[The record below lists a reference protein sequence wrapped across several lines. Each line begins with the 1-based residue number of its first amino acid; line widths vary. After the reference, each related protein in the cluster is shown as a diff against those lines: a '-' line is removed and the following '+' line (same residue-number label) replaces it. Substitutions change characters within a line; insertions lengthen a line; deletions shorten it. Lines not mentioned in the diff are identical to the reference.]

1 MAASASTSGAAR
13 TPVFPDLL
21 AALAHPA
28 CYPHHPVSVEVL
40 QTHISAVFLA
50 GDEVYKLKKP
60 VHFSFL
66 DYSTLDLRRHYC
78 EEEIRLN
85 HRLAPTVYLG
95 VVPVLQTINGYRVRE
110 AVNMHDATVVDYLVR
125 MRRLPSERT
134 LDALITHGQVTKFGM
149 HTLAKRLV
157 HFHNTAA
164 TSGAAEYGAPA
175 VIWQALADNFA
186 ATAPFVGQTIS
197 EPQYRTIQEFS
208 QQFFADHQ
216 ELFKAR
222 VAQDR
227 VREGHGDLRCD
238 HVYFLDEGIA
248 IIDCIEFSP
257 RLRTCDVASEL
268 AFLAMDL
275 ELRGAVGW
283 AGELVHTY
291 ATLAEDGGLFTLLPF
306 YQCYR
311 AYVRGKVE
319 SIKSIEP
326 EIPAAE
332 QERARQ
338 QAQRSF
344 RLSYRYA
351 RGPMAPALIVVCG
364 QIGTGKST
372 VAHRLSEHTGFAV
385 LNSDVI
391 RKRLAGLLPTARVA
405 AEYQAGLYQPAFTRQ
420 TYDALHSRAEEELRS
435 GRGVILDATYK
446 HPADRRT
453 VVELSARCQVPVLF
467 VECHARATTVE
478 QRLRERQERGDN
490 ASDATWALARRER
503 EDFPPFT
510 DLPQRCHVRVDTED
524 HVDAGVTQVEES
536 LASARAFTNAGP
548 AGGNR
553 HMSTVLSDAE

>member
-1 MAASASTSGAAR
+1 MTASSSVSHSAEMPTF
-13 TPVFPDLL
+13 TDLL

-28 CYPHHPVSVEVL
+28 CYPHHPANVEVM

-60 VHFSFL
+60 VRFSFL
-66 DYSTLDLRRHYC
+66 DYSTLELRRHYC
-78 EEEIRLN
+78 EEEVRLN

-95 VVPVLQTINGYRVRE
+95 VVPVLRTSDGYRVRE
-110 AVNMHDATVVDYLVR
+110 AVNMQDATVVDYLVR
-125 MRRLPSERT
+125 MRRLPPERT
-134 LDALITHGQVTKFGM
+134 LDALITNGQVTKFGI
-149 HTLAKRLV
+149 HALVKRLV

-175 VIWQALADNFA
+175 VVWQALADNFS

-197 EPQYRTIQEFS
+197 EQQYRVIQEFS
-208 QQFFADHQ
+208 QQFFAEHQ
-216 ELFKAR
+216 ELLKER
-222 VAQDR
+222 VLQDR

-275 ELRGAVGW
+275 ELRGAVTW
-283 AGELVHTY
+283 SGELVHAY
-291 ATLAEDGGLFTLLPF
+291 ATQAEDEALFTLLPF

-319 SIKSIEP
+319 SLKSTEP
-326 EIPAAE
+326 EIPAEE

-338 QAQRSF
+338 QARRSF

-351 RGPMAPALIVVCG
+351 RGALTPALIVVCG

-372 VAHRLSEHTGFAV
+372 VAQYLSEQTGFAV

-391 RKRLAGLLPTARVA
+391 RKRLAGLLPTAR
-405 AEYQAGLYQPAFTRQ
+405 
-420 TYDALHSRAEEELRS
+420 
-435 GRGVILDATYK
+435 
-446 HPADRRT
+446 
-453 VVELSARCQVPVLF
+453 
-467 VECHARATTVE
+467 
-478 QRLRERQERGDN
+478 
-490 ASDATWALARRER
+490 
-503 EDFPPFT
+503 
-510 DLPQRCHVRVDTED
+510 
-524 HVDAGVTQVEES
+524 
-536 LASARAFTNAGP
+536 ASADYQ
-548 AGGNR
+548 
-553 HMSTVLSDAE
+553 TVLPTGIHPQNL

>member
-1 MAASASTSGAAR
+1 MTASSSVSHSAEMPTF
-13 TPVFPDLL
+13 TDLL

-28 CYPHHPVSVEVL
+28 CYPHHPANVEVM

-60 VHFSFL
+60 VRFSFL
-66 DYSTLDLRRHYC
+66 DYSTLELRRHYC
-78 EEEIRLN
+78 EEEVRLN

-95 VVPVLQTINGYRVRE
+95 VVPVLRTSDGYRVRE
-110 AVNMHDATVVDYLVR
+110 AVNMQDATVVDYLVR
-125 MRRLPSERT
+125 MRRLPPERT
-134 LDALITHGQVTKFGM
+134 LDVLITNGQVTKFGI
-149 HTLAKRLV
+149 HALVKRLV

-175 VIWQALADNFA
+175 VVWQALADNFS

-197 EPQYRTIQEFS
+197 EQQYRVIQEFS
-208 QQFFADHQ
+208 QQFFAEHQ
-216 ELFKAR
+216 ELLKER
-222 VAQDR
+222 VLQDR

-275 ELRGAVGW
+275 ELRGAVTW
-283 AGELVHTY
+283 SGELVRAY
-291 ATLAEDGGLFTLLPF
+291 ATQAEDEALFTLLPF

-319 SIKSIEP
+319 SLKSTES
-326 EIPAAE
+326 EIPAEE

-338 QAQRSF
+338 QARRLF

-351 RGPMAPALIVVCG
+351 RGALTPALIVVCG

-372 VAHRLSEHTGFAV
+372 VAQYLSEQTGFAV

-391 RKRLAGLLPTARVA
+391 RKRLAGLLPTARA
-405 AEYQAGLYQPAFTRQ
+405 RADFYQPEFTRK
-420 TYDALHSRAEEELRS
+420 TYDALHNQAEEELRS
-435 GRGVILDATYK
+435 GRGVIVDATYK
-446 HPADRRT
+446 HQDDRNAILA
-453 VVELSARCQVPVLF
+453 LSKRCHVPVLF
-467 VECHARATTVE
+467 VECQANAATVE
-478 QRLRERQERGDN
+478 KRLRERERRDDTV
-490 ASDATWALARRER
+490 SDATWALAQLER
-503 EDFPPFT
+503 ESFPLFS
-510 DLPQRCHVRVDTED
+510 DLPEQCHVVVDTEGD
-524 HVDAGVTQVEES
+524 IETALMRVEERLGVRKS
-536 LASARAFTNAGP
+536 
-548 AGGNR
+548 
-553 HMSTVLSDAE
+553 